1 MTITNALPTPKN
13 RAFQR
18 VSNGLPTRF
27 QRGANCLAQRLPLLR
42 KGALRPPFG
51 ASGASIGVSARP
63 SGSAEFASTA
73 LAISRRN
80 QSGGSQRPF
89 RVAPQCP

>member
-1 MTITNALPTPKN
+1 MTPTNALPTPKN

-42 KGALRPPFG
+42 KGGPTPALWGERGLDRSFSEV
-51 ASGASIGVSARP
+51 AGV
-63 SGSAEFASTA
+63 G
-73 LAISRRN
+73 
-80 QSGGSQRPF
+80 
-89 RVAPQCP
+89 